1 MGFLS
6 WIRKKWGVNP
16 EQETMKY
23 CFEHGFIAG
32 KNFHYNTGYPI
43 DSNWP
48 WLITVGDN
56 VTLAT
61 GVKILAHDAS
71 TALTGAG
78 TKIGIVRIGYNVFI
92 GCNSIVLCNVRIGDN
107 VIVGAGSVVTHDI
120 PSNCVYAGNPAKYIC
135 SFDEFRERHIQNR
148 MDHGYFQE
156 YKWNEWSNASN
167 EKRQAMKEKLEDT
180 FGYV

>member
-1 MGFLS
+1 MA
-6 WIRKKWGVNP
+6 
-16 EQETMKY
+16 QT
-23 CFEHGFIAG
+23 
-32 KNFHYNTGYPI
+32 
-43 DSNWP
+43 
-48 WLITVGDN
+48 
-56 VTLAT
+56 
-61 GVKILAHDAS
+61 ILPDEIEICDDAS
-71 TALTGAG
+71 ADNTVEIAE
-78 TKIGIVRIGYNVFI
+78 
-92 GCNSIVLCNVRIGDN
+92 GC
-107 VIVGAGSVVTHDI
+107 IVGAGSVVTHDI